1 MAPTLLNHL
10 VSKISA
16 RSAVDPTRVFDSGPL
31 AARAML
37 LARDTSPATT
47 TAIAHGSVTSADAI
61 NNKGIFAL
69 FGILGAAICIGM
81 IWFFFWAKNGGFH
94 FRNND
99 WDDYKTTV
107 LRRRG
112 PNGTLLSNAT
122 ASTKLGGGS
131 VYKDVDDFSNEDG
144 RTVVTDVTGTSAS
157 SEMTG
162 VTAGASD
169 IMGREKRRKKR
180 EQRDRER
187 ERRREE
193 KYNNEKS
200 AASEKKKK
208 EKKDKKS
215 RSSRKVNEEGV
226 LIDED
231 AEAAAEAYLRDYR
244 HEKAAR
250 VGGINKASDS
260 STWDGSNP
268 SASTAGTESTVT
280 SELISNRERTP
291 TSTPKKSSGG
301 AGGIRKVYST
311 ADRNAH
317 REEER
322 LRAETRRTRERSQR
336 ASHSYTAALT
346 TTENRAERSRRDFS
360 WKHGEDISTPLRQI
374 EEGSSR
380 VDDDEA
386 TSSHMPG
393 GYAESGMEESDLGT
407 KSYHCFIPGLSSGS
421 PVESATEE
429 QDIAYAEEKR
439 KQRKERS
446 SRRH

>member
-1 MAPTLLNHL
+1 MAPTLNHL

-16 RSAVDPTRVFDSGPL
+16 RSAGDPTRVFDGGPL
-31 AARAML
+31 AVRAML
-37 LARDTSPATT
+37 LARDTSAATT
-47 TAIAHGSVTSADAI
+47 TAVEHGSVTNVEAI

-69 FGILGAAICIGM
+69 FGILGAAICVGM

-99 WDDYKTTV
+99 WDDYKSTV
-107 LRRRG
+107 MRRRG
-112 PNGTLLSNAT
+112 PNGTILSNAT
-122 ASTKLGGGS
+122 KSTNLGGGS
-131 VYKDVDDFSNEDG
+131 VYKDVDDHSTEDG
-144 RTVVTDVTGTSAS
+144 RTVVTDVTGTSGS

-193 KYNNEKS
+193 KSNNEKA

-208 EKKDKKS
+208 DKKDKKG

-226 LIDED
+226 LIDEA

-280 SELISNRERTP
+280 SELIPNRERTP
-291 TSTPKKSSGG
+291 TSTPKKSSG
-301 AGGIRKVYST
+301 GGIRKVYST

-346 TTENRAERSRRDFS
+346 TTENRAEHSRRDFS
-360 WKHGEDISTPLRQI
+360 WKHGEDVSTPLRQI
-374 EEGSSR
+374 EEGSSH
-380 VDDDEA
+380 VDDEA

-393 GYAESGMEESDLGT
+393 GYAESGMEEESDLGT
-407 KSYHCFIPGLSSGS
+407 KSYHCFIPGISSGG
-421 PVESATEE
+421 PVESASE
-429 QDIAYAEEKR
+429 QQDFAYVEDKR